1 VKSLAVLTDLVWSGG
16 LAGLNRSGE
25 HHSAGI
31 HNGTLFA
38 LIRRIKL
45 ATGLIQR
52 RRAAKGAAGIMATTT
67 KTKGAAKNRYN
78 ELKKMLEDRRRELL
92 SEVQGRMRDV
102 RADGN
107 KERDVLDQGESSE
120 VDIQEDIEF
129 ALIQMKS
136 ETLTKIDAALRRLED
151 GTYGDCFECGDQISE
166 ARLRALPFAVRCK
179 DCEEARETAEQR
191 ERALAKRGSSGLFFD
206 MSN

>member
-1 VKSLAVLTDLVWSGG
+1 
-16 LAGLNRSGE
+16 
-25 HHSAGI
+25 
-31 HNGTLFA
+31 
-38 LIRRIKL
+38 
-45 ATGLIQR
+45 
-52 RRAAKGAAGIMATTT
+52 MATTT

-92 SEVQGRMRDV
+92 NEVQGRIRDV
-102 RADGN
+102 RLEGN

-136 ETLTKIDAALRRLED
+136 ETLTKIDAALRRLEE

-179 DCEEARETAEQR
+179 DCEEARETEIG
-191 ERALAKRGSSGLFFD
+191 RAHV
-206 MSN
+206 

>member
-1 VKSLAVLTDLVWSGG
+1 
-16 LAGLNRSGE
+16 
-25 HHSAGI
+25 
-31 HNGTLFA
+31 
-38 LIRRIKL
+38 
-45 ATGLIQR
+45 
-52 RRAAKGAAGIMATTT
+52 MAT
-67 KTKGAAKNRYN
+67 KTKGAARNRYN

-92 SEVQGRMRDV
+92 SEVQGRIRDV
-102 RADGN
+102 RSDGN
-107 KERDVLDQGESSE
+107 KDRDVLDQGESSE

-136 ETLTKIDAALRRLED
+136 ETLNKIDAALRRLEE
-151 GTYGDCFECGDQISE
+151 GSYGGCFECGEEISE

-191 ERALAKRGSSGLFFD
+191 ERALAQKRGASTLFFD